1 MRKVKWRR
9 PALALAL
16 SLGTLAASSTP
27 ALAGDDEDC
36 LNTYVGSW
44 TVWYDSLCTKEISR
58 NLAVGTREIYTSFTF
73 PAGAAQG
80 PGAFR
85 VYNKST
91 LVDLPGIASSVE
103 TSVDGRALGS
113 TAGTESFAFDEAAS
127 REIFAALRQGRSV
140 YITVRYNS
148 EGAVVF
154 TLDGA
159 SFETAYQRL

>member
-16 SLGTLAASSTP
+16 LLGALAASSTP

-36 LNTYVGSW
+36 FNTNVGSW
-44 TVWYDSLCTKEISR
+44 TVWYDSLCTREISR
-58 NLAVGTREIYTSFTF
+58 NLTIGGREIFTSFTF

-80 PGAFR
+80 PGAFG
-85 VYNKST
+85 VYDKST
-91 LVDLPGIASSVE
+91 SVNLPSIASSVE
-103 TSVDGRALGS
+103 ASVDGRGLGA
-113 TAGTESFAFDEAAS
+113 TAGTESFAFSEASS